1 LKDIVVIKDIASDN
15 KELRQRIIG
24 EVGEIVWHDDRIEGR
39 LVRLLDSNVA
49 QSDYDKIVQATD
61 YQSVNQ
67 YPDNFKVIV
76 GVELDEED
84 VQTLVDDAYEQEGNC
99 VIRTGGT
106 VVTKFNGKIYIS
118 KNPMVNDRV

>member
-1 LKDIVVIKDIASDN
+1 MKDIVVIKDIASDN

-49 QSDYDKIVQATD
+49 QSDSDEIVQATD

-99 VIRTGGT
+99 VIRTGDT
-106 VVTKFNGKIYIS
+106 VVIKFNGKVYIS